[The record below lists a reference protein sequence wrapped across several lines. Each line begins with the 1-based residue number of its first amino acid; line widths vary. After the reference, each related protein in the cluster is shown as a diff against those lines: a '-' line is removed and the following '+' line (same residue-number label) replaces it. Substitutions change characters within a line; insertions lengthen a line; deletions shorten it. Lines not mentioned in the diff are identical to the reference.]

1 MRVKH
6 FNLSVGSQIFKA
18 FSDESRIR
26 IMYLLF
32 KNKEMCISDLEM
44 ILDFTQT
51 KISRHLIYLK
61 NAGLVTHKKVDQWTF
76 YAVKDELVEFI
87 DVVMKY
93 FEKNPELITDMNTY
107 KTLFSNRELA
117 INKIERKNKKYQAR
131 LVA

>member
-32 KNKEMCISDLEM
+32 KNKEMCISDLEL

-61 NAGLVTHKKVDQWTF
+61 NAGLVNYRKVDQWTF
-76 YAVKDELVEFI
+76 YFIKDELYDFI

-93 FEKNPELITDMNTY
+93 FEKNPELLSDMNTY

-117 INKIERKNKKYQAR
+117 INKIERKNKRYEAR
-131 LVA
+131 AI

>member
-1 MRVKH
+1 MRLKH

-32 KNKEMCISDLEM
+32 KNKEMCISDLEL

-61 NAGLVTHKKVDQWTF
+61 NVGLVTYRRLDQWTF
-76 YAVKDELVEFI
+76 YSVKDESGDFVEI
-87 DVVMKY
+87 VMKY
-93 FEKNPELITDMNTY
+93 FEKNPELINDMNTY
-107 KTLFSNRELA
+107 RTLFSNRELA
-117 INKIERKNKKYQAR
+117 INKIERKNRKYQAK
-131 LVA
+131 

>member
-32 KNKEMCISDLEM
+32 KNKEMCISDLEL

-61 NAGLVTHKKVDQWTF
+61 NVGLVTYRRLDQWTF
-76 YAVKDELVEFI
+76 YAVKDELGDFI
-87 DVVMKY
+87 EIVMKY
-93 FEKNPELITDMNTY
+93 FEKNPELINDMNTY

-117 INKIERKNKKYQAR
+117 INKIERKNRKYQAK
-131 LVA
+131 

>member
-6 FNLSVGSQIFKA
+6 FNLSVGSQVFKA

-26 IMYLLF
+26 IMHLLF
-32 KNKEMCISDLEM
+32 KHKEMCISDLEL

-61 NAGLVTHKKVDQWTF
+61 NAGLVNYRKVDQWTF
-76 YAVKDELVEFI
+76 YFIKDELYDFI

-117 INKIERKNKKYQAR
+117 VNKIERKNKRYEAR
-131 LVA
+131 AI

>member
-6 FNLSVGSQIFKA
+6 FNLSVGSQVFKS

-32 KNKEMCISDLEM
+32 KNKEMCISDLEL

-61 NAGLVTHKKVDQWTF
+61 NAGLVNYRKVDQWTF
-76 YAVKDELVEFI
+76 YYIKDELYDFI

-117 INKIERKNKKYQAR
+117 INKIERKNKRYEAR
-131 LVA
+131 AI

>member
-32 KNKEMCISDLEM
+32 KNKEMCISDLEL

-61 NAGLVTHKKVDQWTF
+61 NVGLVTHRRLDQWTF
-76 YAVKDELVEFI
+76 YAVKDELGDFVDI
-87 DVVMKY
+87 VMKY
-93 FEKNPELITDMNTY
+93 FEKNPELINDMNTY

-117 INKIERKNKKYQAR
+117 VNKIERKNKKYQAK
-131 LVA
+131 L

>member
-26 IMYLLF
+26 IMYLIF
-32 KNKEMCISDLEM
+32 KNKEMCISDLEL

-61 NAGLVTHKKVDQWTF
+61 NVGLVTHRRLDQWTF
-76 YAVKDELVEFI
+76 YAVKDELGDFI
-87 DVVMKY
+87 DIVMKY
-93 FEKNPELITDMNTY
+93 FEKNPELINDMNTY

-117 INKIERKNKKYQAR
+117 INKIERKNKKYQVK
-131 LVA
+131 L

>member
-6 FNLSVGSQIFKA
+6 FNLTVGSQIFKA

-26 IMYLLF
+26 MMYLLF
-32 KNKEMCISDLEM
+32 KNKEMCISDLEL

-61 NAGLVTHKKVDQWTF
+61 NAGLVNYRKVDQWTF
-76 YAVKDELVEFI
+76 YFIKDELYDFI

-93 FEKNPELITDMNTY
+93 FEKNPELINDMNTY

-117 INKIERKNKKYQAR
+117 INKIERKNKRYEAR
-131 LVA
+131 AV

>member
-6 FNLSVGSQIFKA
+6 FNLSIGSQVFKA

-32 KNKEMCISDLEM
+32 KNKEMCISDLEL
-44 ILDFTQT
+44 ILEFTQT

-61 NAGLVTHKKVDQWTF
+61 NAGLVTYKKIDQWTF
-76 YAVKDELVEFI
+76 YTIKDELLEFTDI
-87 DVVMKY
+87 VMKY
-93 FEKNPELITDMNTY
+93 FEKNPELIADMNTY

-117 INKIERKNKKYQAR
+117 INKIERKNRKYQAR

>member
-6 FNLSVGSQIFKA
+6 FNLSVGSQVFKA

-32 KNKEMCISDLEM
+32 KNKEMCISDLEL

-61 NAGLVTHKKVDQWTF
+61 NAGLVNYRKVDQWTF
-76 YAVKDELVEFI
+76 YFIKDELYDFI
-87 DVVMKY
+87 DIVMKY
-93 FEKNPELITDMNTY
+93 FEKNPELLSDMNTY

-117 INKIERKNKKYQAR
+117 INKIERKNKRYEVRAI
-131 LVA
+131 

>member
-6 FNLSVGSQIFKA
+6 FNLTVGSQIFKA

-26 IMYLLF
+26 MMYLLF
-32 KNKEMCISDLEM
+32 KNKEMCISDLEL

-61 NAGLVTHKKVDQWTF
+61 NAGLVNYRKVDQWTF
-76 YAVKDELVEFI
+76 YFIKDELYDFI
-87 DVVMKY
+87 DVVIKY
-93 FEKNPELITDMNTY
+93 FEKNPELINDMNTY

-117 INKIERKNKKYQAR
+117 INKIERKNKRYEAR
-131 LVA
+131 TV

>member
-26 IMYLLF
+26 IMHLLF
-32 KNKEMCISDLEM
+32 KNKEMCISDLEL

-61 NAGLVTHKKVDQWTF
+61 NVGLVTYRRLDQWTF
-76 YAVKDELVEFI
+76 YAVKDELVDFI

-93 FEKNPELITDMNTY
+93 FEKNPELINDMNTY

-117 INKIERKNKKYQAR
+117 VNKIERKNKKYQAK
-131 LVA
+131 